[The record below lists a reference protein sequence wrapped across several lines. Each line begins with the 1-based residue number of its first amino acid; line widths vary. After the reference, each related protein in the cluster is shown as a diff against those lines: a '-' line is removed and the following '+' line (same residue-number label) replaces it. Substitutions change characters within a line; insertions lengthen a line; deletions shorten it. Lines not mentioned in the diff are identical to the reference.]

1 MKKLIELDR
10 NNAFFDD
17 KLHVINDILISYG
30 FFLKVY
36 VIQEKFR
43 FLNLG
48 DQEKLNQKAE
58 LISCVSNQFNMYTVR
73 AMNQDS
79 RRKDYLPVYI
89 SIDCATSLKHY
100 NNYYFSSTSNSAFIA
115 HYHEQ
120 GKKHE
125 EKWDPSMSLL
135 QHVF

>member
-1 MKKLIELDR
+1 MKKLTELDR
-10 NNAFFDD
+10 NNALFDD
-17 KLHVINDILISYG
+17 KLHVINDILISYV

-36 VIQEKFR
+36 VIQKKFR

-48 DQEKLNQKAE
+48 DQEKLNRKAE
-58 LISCVSNQFNMYTVR
+58 LICVSNQCNKYTVR

-89 SIDCATSLKHY
+89 SIDYATSLTHY
-100 NNYYFSSTSNSAFIA
+100 NNYYFSTTSNSAFIA

-125 EKWDPSMSLL
+125 EK
-135 QHVF
+135 

>member
-1 MKKLIELDR
+1 MKKLTELDR
-10 NNAFFDD
+10 NNALFDD
-17 KLHVINDILISYG
+17 KLHVINDILISYV

-36 VIQEKFR
+36 VIQKKFR

-48 DQEKLNQKAE
+48 DQEKLNRKAE
-58 LISCVSNQFNMYTVR
+58 LICVSNQCNKYTVR

-100 NNYYFSSTSNSAFIA
+100 NNYYFSTTSNSAFIA

-120 GKKHE
+120 GKKYE
-125 EKWDPSMSLL
+125 EK
-135 QHVF
+135 

>member
-36 VIQEKFR
+36 VIQKKFR

-48 DQEKLNQKAE
+48 DQEKLNRKAE

-79 RRKDYLPVYI
+79 RKKDYLPVYI

-125 EKWDPSMSLL
+125 EK
-135 QHVF
+135 

>member
-1 MKKLIELDR
+1 MKKLTELDR
-10 NNAFFDD
+10 NNALFDD
-17 KLHVINDILISYG
+17 KLHVINDILISYV

-36 VIQEKFR
+36 VIQKKFR

-48 DQEKLNQKAE
+48 DQEKLNRKAE
-58 LISCVSNQFNMYTVR
+58 LICVSNQCNKYTVR

-89 SIDCATSLKHY
+89 SIDYATSLTHY
-100 NNYYFSSTSNSAFIA
+100 NNYYFSTTSNSAFIA

-120 GKKHE
+120 GKKYE
-125 EKWDPSMSLL
+125 EK
-135 QHVF
+135 